1 MSDQLMESKK
11 TKVSSSL
18 QNKYNNYYDGE
29 NEWRRLG
36 AIDKVGHILELCGDL
51 NPENILEV
59 GFGEG
64 TVLQRLAEFEFSKS
78 LSSVEISKNG
88 VEVIRQRNINK
99 LREIIIFDG
108 YNLPYKD
115 NEFDL
120 IISTHVLEH
129 VEHERMFLN
138 ELARVGKNIFIE
150 VPSELYL
157 ESINVD

>member
-1 MSDQLMESKK
+1 MGTNKLMESKK

-64 TVLQRLAEFEFSKS
+64 TVLQRPTEFEFSES
-78 LSSVEISKNG
+78 LSSVQIQKMGLKS
-88 VEVIRQRNINK
+88 
-99 LREIIIFDG
+99 
-108 YNLPYKD
+108 
-115 NEFDL
+115 
-120 IISTHVLEH
+120 
-129 VEHERMFLN
+129 
-138 ELARVGKNIFIE
+138 
-150 VPSELYL
+150 
-157 ESINVD
+157 